1 MRIKPLHKNFI
12 MPVKSTQA
20 AGAFDIYMP
29 SEGQCTGATPE
40 LYGLGFAAAVPAG
53 YAAIILPRSGV
64 GAKFGVE
71 LNNTCGLIDSD
82 YTGEWKAALRTKNG
96 LQFTWDAGERILQ
109 FMVIPLAHVE
119 LQLVYSLD
127 NTERDSQG
135 FGSSGK

>member
-20 AGAFDIYMP
+20 AGAFDIFMP
-29 SEGQCTGATPE
+29 SEGQCTGAAPE
-40 LYGLGFAAAVPAG
+40 LYGLGFAAAVPPG

-71 LNNTCGLIDSD
+71 LNNSLGLIDSD
-82 YTGEWKAALRTKNG
+82 YRGEWKAALRTKNG
-96 LQFTWDAGERILQ
+96 LQFSWDAGERILQ
-109 FMVIPLAHVE
+109 FMVIPLAHVVLE
-119 LQLVYSLD
+119 QVDSLED
-127 NTERDSQG
+127 TERDNRG